1 MPIHAAPSYA
11 AVNSYSNHARAVIRS
26 LLYYG
31 YHGHVASSARPVCTW
46 RCAYRTADSVCRA
59 TTTDVCASATLQRTS
74 LGCRRWI
81 RATLHFS
88 WNLYDRFITVCLRNA
103 HIARRCLQQQPHFI
117 RLPAVF
123 TRATLCWRGIATDLC
138 LSVCRKPVL
147 SRNGWTNRVG
157 FSILSSTVSSVI
169 RGGSMCAA
177 RYF

>member
-1 MPIHAAPSYA
+1 MPIHAAPSYT

-74 LGCRRWI
+74 LGYRRWI

-88 WNLYDRFITVCLRNA
+88 WNLYDRFITVCLRNTQLANA

-123 TRATLCWRGIATDLC
+123 TRATLCWRGIATDQC
-138 LSVCRKPVL
+138 LSVANQYCLETAGQIELVL
-147 SRNGWTNRVG
+147 AS
-157 FSILSSTVSSVI
+157 FHL
-169 RGGSMCAA
+169 
-177 RYF
+177 RYPRL